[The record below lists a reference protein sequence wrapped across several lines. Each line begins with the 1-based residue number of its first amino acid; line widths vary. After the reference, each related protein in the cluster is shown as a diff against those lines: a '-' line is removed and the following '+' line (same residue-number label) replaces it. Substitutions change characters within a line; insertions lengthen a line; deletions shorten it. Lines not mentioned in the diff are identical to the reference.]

1 MAAPDAGDVLARLT
15 AVLRERLAADP
26 DASYTARLHRAGLP
40 AIAAKIVE
48 EAGETAAAAA
58 GPEREL
64 VHEVADVWFHTL
76 VLLAAVV
83 FTDIR
88 RDGMLEG
95 VNAEATAALARELT
109 TPVIA
114 SGGVASLDD
123 LRALRARADDGIAGV
138 IIGRALYEERIDLR
152 AALALAAG

>member
-76 VLLAAVV
+76 VLLAARGLGAADVLAELQ
-83 FTDIR
+83 R
-88 RDGMLEG
+88 RFGVSGLE
-95 VNAEATAALARELT
+95 EKARR
-109 TPVIA
+109 
-114 SGGVASLDD
+114 GG
-123 LRALRARADDGIAGV
+123 
-138 IIGRALYEERIDLR
+138 
-152 AALALAAG
+152 